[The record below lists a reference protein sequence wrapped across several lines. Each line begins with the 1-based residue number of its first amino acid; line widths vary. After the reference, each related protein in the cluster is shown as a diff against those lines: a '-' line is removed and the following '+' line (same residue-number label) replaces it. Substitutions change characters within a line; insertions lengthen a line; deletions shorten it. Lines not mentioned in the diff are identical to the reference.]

1 MRPMVVFGVGVL
13 ASAVA
18 GAVCSLGFLL
28 VGAFGAGTTSER
40 LGLPSLLLIWV
51 GMALW
56 YGLGAGIALGIVPA
70 GIAAGAWPQLV
81 QSVGEDRAVRRLT
94 VLVTAIVLI
103 ELVVAAISLWGV
115 NLIAAVPWVLAA
127 TAVCAV
133 IAWLH
138 LRAAQRFA
146 QQHSQRLAEGGRS

>member
-1 MRPMVVFGVGVL
+1 MRPVDVFGAGVV

-18 GAVCSLGFLL
+18 GAACALGFLL
-28 VGAFGAGTTSER
+28 VAEVDGGVTGER
-40 LGLPSLLLIWV
+40 IGLPSLLLIWV

-70 GIAAGAWPQLV
+70 GIAASAWPQLV

-94 VLVTAIVLI
+94 VLVTAIVLV
-103 ELVVAAISLWGV
+103 ELVVAAIGLWGD
-115 NLIAAVPWVLAA
+115 LIAAVPWVLAA

-138 LRAAQRFA
+138 LRAAQRIA
-146 QQHSQRLAEGGRS
+146 QQHSQRLIEGGRS